1 MNQSK
6 TLVAILAL
14 MASSAA
20 LAQTPPQSQQQAQDD
35 YRAQMRALPWKVG
48 PTTGDLEGKAK
59 LNVPAQYR
67 FLDAADGGKF
77 LKLTGNLPHD
87 ENILAGQGW
96 WAVLGFDPVGYVKDD
111 ETIDADK
118 LLATLKSHD
127 DAENAERKK
136 LGEPGLHTIGWSVPP
151 HYDAQSKHLEWGLKI
166 RADDSNEEVVNYT
179 VRLLGRSGYES
190 ATLVTSP
197 ETLDR
202 DVASF
207 KTALAGFDFN
217 SGEKY
222 SEFRAG
228 DHVAEF
234 GLGALVL
241 GGAAAVAA
249 KTGFWK
255 VLLAGLAAGWKAIA
269 VAVAAAG
276 AAIKKLFTRKPS
288 I

>member
-1 MNQSK
+1 MMQTK
-6 TLVAILAL
+6 TLVAALAL
-14 MASSAA
+14 LAGTNV
-20 LAQTPPQSQQQAQDD
+20 LAQDPSPTQAQQD

-77 LKLTGNLPHD
+77 LKLTGNLPHN
-87 ENILAGQGW
+87 ENILFGQGW

-111 ETIDADK
+111 EQIDADK
-118 LLATLKSHD
+118 LLASLKSND
-127 DAENAERKK
+127 DEENAERKK

-179 VRLLGRSGYES
+179 VRLLGRTGYES
-190 ATLVTSP
+190 ATLVSSP

-207 KTALAGFDFN
+207 KTALQGFDFN

-255 VLLAGLAAGWKAIA
+255 VLVAGLAAGWKLIA
-269 VAVAAAG
+269 VGAAAVV
-276 AAIKKLFTRKPS
+276 ASVKKLFTRKPS